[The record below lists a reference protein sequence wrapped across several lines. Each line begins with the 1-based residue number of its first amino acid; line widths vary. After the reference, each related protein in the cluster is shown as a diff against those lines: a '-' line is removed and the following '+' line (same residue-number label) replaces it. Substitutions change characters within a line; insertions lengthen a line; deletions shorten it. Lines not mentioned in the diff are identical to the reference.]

1 MPGAPTAITA
11 PHAPARTALLL
22 IIPLTLAAMVYHP
35 ITRVYFFA
43 DDLSTLAMAASDSPV
58 AFVLRPFGG
67 HLDVTRNLVFL
78 TSYRLFGMRAELF
91 YWTVLLTHLLN
102 VWLLFRV
109 LRSLTASNALACI
122 ARRSVRAHGAG
133 RSARRPHPAL
143 HRARPEHPRVPPH
156 PAALEAGAPAR
167 APADVP
173 RTP

>member
-58 AFVLRPFGG
+58 AFVLPPFGG

-109 LRSLTASNALACI
+109 LRRLTASDVLACFGATVCSCSWSRTI
-122 ARRSVRAHGAG
+122 GSTAAPCASSSATRTSWRSTAPG
-133 RSARRPHPAL
+133 
-143 HRARPEHPRVPPH
+143 RARGWRTCSC
-156 PAALEAGAPAR
+156 AG
-167 APADVP
+167 
-173 RTP
+173 